1 MYRVVSVSVGLV
13 ALVLPAA
20 AADVRVRNTAAPAS
34 VFVAPVTNWS
44 GFYLGAHIGGGDTS
58 SNIDGDGG
66 GGFLGGLQAGYNYQ
80 INQLVFGVEG
90 EISWT
95 SMGRSVTVGA
105 INSTDIDWFATI
117 TGRLGYAFG
126 NALVYGKLGVA
137 FLDWSSNVAVSG
149 PNRVVTA
156 GNTDAG
162 WVIGAGL
169 EYAFTPSWSAKIE
182 YNFLTFELDRTAFG
196 NSTFDRD
203 LDVHVF
209 KVGVN
214 YRFGWPATTA
224 VRRY

>member
-13 ALVLPAA
+13 ALALPAA
-20 AADVRVRNTAAPAS
+20 AADVRVRNTPAPAA
-34 VFVAPVTNWS
+34 VFVAPPTNWS
-44 GFYLGAHIGGGDTS
+44 GFYLGGHIGWGNS
-58 SNIDGDGG
+58 SFDDNGSVDG
-66 GGFLGGLQAGYNYQ
+66 FVGGLQAGYNYQ
-80 INQLVFGVEG
+80 INQLVFGAEG

-95 SMGRSVTVGA
+95 GMGQNAAVGVV
-105 INSTDIDWFATI
+105 NSTDIDFIATL

-126 NALVYGKLGVA
+126 NALVYGKLGIA

-149 PNRVVTA
+149 PTRVVST
-156 GNTDAG
+156 GNTDTG

-169 EYAFTPSWSAKIE
+169 EYAFTPNWSAKIE
-182 YNFLTFELDRTAFG
+182 YNFMSFELDRTAFA

-203 LDVHVF
+203 LDVHLF